1 MPFVADR
8 ASILTILFFPGGRCA
23 APDGGVQAGLQTPEH
38 RAEGGH
44 QVDLEARGHPDHP
57 TAATDHGLHHGTHR
71 SLILWT

>member
-38 RAEGGH
+38 
-44 QVDLEARGHPDHP
+44 
-57 TAATDHGLHHGTHR
+57 
-71 SLILWT
+71 